1 MAAAGVETDGPSI
14 GAIDAIRRAS
24 GRPGLFAA
32 WLVLVLALSGPCLS
46 SFQNAVVAPLA
57 SSIAARFGGG
67 HHGALIAQLAMVVPA
82 VGVFVGGPLTS
93 WLIGR
98 LGYRPV
104 IIANALLLAAAGSA
118 GAWVD
123 GIIPFL
129 GTRVIVGLS
138 AVALYS
144 ALVALTGLLFHGVTL
159 ARMIGYQSGLA
170 ALLGMA
176 LTLVSG
182 PIASHFG
189 WRASF
194 FIYLA
199 TAFYAL
205 IAALAWL
212 PPAAGKKAKGEGG
225 GSLRPLMPTV
235 LMSVAAFTAI
245 YLVTVQGSLL
255 MSANG
260 IGDPAVQSIV
270 IALSALSNAVTA
282 TACSWIETH
291 VLKRMLFPV
300 ALALLGA
307 GAEVMGAIP
316 ALWGAALGSLLI
328 GAGSGLTVA
337 YLIRVI
343 VERAPAGSRERAAG
357 LIAPSF
363 YVAQFANPIVM
374 HPLHAAFGI
383 QWAFILVGGLLLGAA
398 LLAVTRQRR

>member
-1 MAAAGVETDGPSI
+1 MPAAADGTEGPTI
-14 GAIDAIRRAS
+14 GAVDAIRAAS

-32 WLVLVLALSGPCLS
+32 WLVLILALSGPCLS
-46 SFQNAVVAPLA
+46 SFQNAIVAPLA

-67 HHGALIAQLAMVVPA
+67 NHGALIAQLAMVVPA
-82 VGVFVGGPLTS
+82 AGVFVGGPLTS

-98 LGYRPV
+98 FGYRPV
-104 IIANALLLAAAGSA
+104 IVANALMLAAAGSA

-170 ALLGMA
+170 ALLGMT

-182 PIASHFG
+182 PIARHFG

-199 TAFYAL
+199 TALYAL

-212 PPAAGKKAKGEGG
+212 PPAVDRTAKRAAG
-225 GSLRPLMPTV
+225 GSLWPLMPTV
-235 LMSVAAFTAI
+235 AMSVAAFTAI

-260 IGDPAVQSIV
+260 IGDPAVQAVV

-291 VLKRMLFPV
+291 LLRRMLFPA

-307 GAEVMGAIP
+307 GAEAMGAIP

-328 GAGSGLTVA
+328 GAGAGLTVA

-363 YVAQFANPIVM
+363 YVAQFANPLVM
-374 HPLHAAFGI
+374 QPLRVAFGV
-383 QWAFILVGGLLLGAA
+383 QWAFILVGALLLAAA
-398 LLAVTRQRR
+398 LLAAARIRR